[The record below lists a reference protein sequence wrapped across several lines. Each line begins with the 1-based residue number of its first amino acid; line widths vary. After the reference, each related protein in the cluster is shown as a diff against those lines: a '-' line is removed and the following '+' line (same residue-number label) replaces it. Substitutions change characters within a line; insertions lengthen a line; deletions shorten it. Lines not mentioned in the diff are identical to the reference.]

1 MRHLLQN
8 PIDVSETARLE
19 YIYEATTSARLD
31 LIMRQQG
38 TRCLGVSYG
47 CPSRNGRSKRIGSQE
62 SFG

>member
-38 TRCLGVSYG
+38 GAVVAAGKEGVNRRDVYGFERTR
-47 CPSRNGRSKRIGSQE
+47 
-62 SFG
+62 

>member
-31 LIMRQQG
+31 LIMRQQA
-38 TRCLGVSYG
+38 TA
-47 CPSRNGRSKRIGSQE
+47 N
-62 SFG
+62 